1 MDAQIVGDARR
12 NRASGPVHRCVVATC
27 PRFSMLVL
35 IFAAWIGGLPAANAA
50 GYRTRS
56 FLVTAPTPD
65 LAKAVGDA
73 AERLRRELAMEW
85 LGRELPDWIDPC
97 PISVQVGPNLGASGQ
112 TSFMFVGDG
121 SQPRGWTMAV
131 RGTPE
136 RVLDSV
142 LPHEITHTIFA
153 THFGQKLPR
162 WADEGACTT
171 VEHHSE
177 RAKQEMLLVQFLT
190 TNRGI
195 AFNEMFRMT
204 EYPADMLPL
213 YAQGFSL
220 ARFFIALG
228 GKQKFVEYVGEGL
241 RTRNWTASTAKFY
254 GIRSLSE
261 LQLTWVEWVRRG
273 SREDDV
279 ANVLSDHARSLVA
292 GTIQSE
298 NEGTPSP
305 DVVAQDEDRSTGVAT
320 ALASVATSPR
330 RQANVSLLE
339 PIPVSVPGSES
350 REGNSW
356 YERQRER
363 TRPIAMASSS
373 SGSSPGN
380 VTAAVERSSSRVTR
394 PASFEQPGQIILE
407 WNRSVPAGPSSR
419 YLR

>member
-1 MDAQIVGDARR
+1 MVLLI
-12 NRASGPVHRCVVATC
+12 
-27 PRFSMLVL
+27 LV
-35 IFAAWIGGLPAANAA
+35 AWIGGLQAANAA

-73 AERLRRELAMEW
+73 AERLRRDLAIEW
-85 LGRELPDWIDPC
+85 LGRELPDWVDPC

-171 VEHHSE
+171 VEHQSE

-273 SREDDV
+273 SRENDA

-292 GTIQSE
+292 GTIKSE
-298 NEGTPSP
+298 NEGASSP
-305 DVVAQDEDRSTGVAT
+305 DVVALDVDRSGEDRSDGVAT
-320 ALASVATSPR
+320 ALAAVASSTI

-339 PIPVSVPGSES
+339 PIPGSSPESES
-350 REGNSW
+350 RGGDNW

-363 TRPIAMASSS
+363 TRPVSMASSS
-373 SGSSPGN
+373 SGSSSGKASA
-380 VTAAVERSSSRVTR
+380 TVERSSSRVTR

-407 WNRSVPAGPSSR
+407 WNRSVPAGTSNR

>member
-1 MDAQIVGDARR
+1 
-12 NRASGPVHRCVVATC
+12 
-27 PRFSMLVL
+27 ML
-35 IFAAWIGGLPAANAA
+35 F
-50 GYRTRS
+50 RS
-56 FLVTAPTPD
+56 
-65 LAKAVGDA
+65 
-73 AERLRRELAMEW
+73 
-85 LGRELPDWIDPC
+85 
-97 PISVQVGPNLGASGQ
+97 
-112 TSFMFVGDG
+112 
-121 SQPRGWTMAV
+121 
-131 RGTPE
+131 
-136 RVLDSV
+136 
-142 LPHEITHTIFA
+142 
-153 THFGQKLPR
+153 GQKLPR

-171 VEHHSE
+171 VEHQSE

-228 GKQKFVEYVGEGL
+228 GKRKFVEYVGEGL

-273 SREDDV
+273 SRENDV

-292 GTIQSE
+292 GTIKSE
-298 NEGTPSP
+298 NEGAPSP
-305 DVVAQDEDRSTGVAT
+305 DVVALVSDRSGEDRSDEDRSDGVAT
-320 ALASVATSPR
+320 ALASVASPPR

-339 PIPVSVPGSES
+339 PIPDSSPESES
-350 REGNSW
+350 RGGDNW

-363 TRPIAMASSS
+363 TRPVSMASSS
-373 SGSSPGN
+373 SGASSGN
-380 VTAAVERSSSRVTR
+380 ATATVERSSSRVTR

-407 WNRSVPAGPSSR
+407 WNRSVPAGTSNR